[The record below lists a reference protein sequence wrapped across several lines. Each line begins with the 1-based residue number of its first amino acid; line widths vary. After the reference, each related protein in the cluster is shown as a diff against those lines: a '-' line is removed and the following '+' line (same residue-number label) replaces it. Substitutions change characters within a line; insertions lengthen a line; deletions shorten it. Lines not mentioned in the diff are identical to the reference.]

1 MVLAQNQWENFFD
14 LATMPPDQIKLDRSA
29 LLIAS
34 LFDPKV
40 NVDRELG
47 NLDMMARVATRRV
60 RSPDNHLTAINN
72 LSEYLFDELGF
83 TGNSNDYYD
92 PSNSLLPE
100 VLSSRSGIPITL
112 SLIYIEIGR
121 RLGIPLTGIGMP
133 GHFLVGHRD
142 ITGLFIDPFNR
153 GILLNEAE
161 CMERMMH
168 VTDDINWDPKYLLP
182 ISHKEF
188 ISRMIRNLKVSL
200 IATQDYSGALRMI
213 DWLIKADPTIGHERL
228 DRGLVNYHLER
239 YDEALNDMRMYLSSE
254 RPYSNSKLAQEIINR
269 LEPICE

>member
-1 MVLAQNQWENFFD
+1 MLSAKNSWEKFID
-14 LATMPPDQIKLDRSA
+14 LVTTVPMQIELDRSA
-29 LLIAS
+29 LLLAS
-34 LFDPKV
+34 IFDPKLDV
-40 NVDRELG
+40 ELELK
-47 NLDMMARVATRRV
+47 NLDKMAKVATRRV
-60 RSPDNHLTAINN
+60 GSPDNHLTAINK

-92 PSNSLLPE
+92 PRNSLLPE

-121 RLGIPLTGIGMP
+121 RLSIPLTGIGMP

-168 VTDDINWDPKYLLP
+168 VTDGLNWDPKYLLP

-188 ISRMIRNLKVSL
+188 ISRMVRNLKVSL

-239 YDEALNDMRMYLSSE
+239 YDEALNDMQMYLSSD
-254 RPYSNSKLAQEIINR
+254 PPDSNSKLAQEIINR
-269 LEPICE
+269 IESISE

>member
-1 MVLAQNQWENFFD
+1 MLSAKNSWEKFID
-14 LATMPPDQIKLDRSA
+14 LATTVPMQIELDRSA
-29 LLIAS
+29 LLLAS
-34 LFDPKV
+34 IFDPKLDV
-40 NVDRELG
+40 ELELK
-47 NLDMMARVATRRV
+47 NLDKMAKVATRRV
-60 RSPDNHLTAINN
+60 GSPDNHLTAINK

-92 PSNSLLPE
+92 PRNSLLPE

-200 IATQDYSGALRMI
+200 IATQDYYQG
-213 DWLIKADPTIGHERL
+213 
-228 DRGLVNYHLER
+228 
-239 YDEALNDMRMYLSSE
+239 
-254 RPYSNSKLAQEIINR
+254 
-269 LEPICE
+269 